1 MKKTF
6 LYLAFALFAIAS
18 CREDVPEVVP
28 EVSIETQNS
37 YDDQAAQLFLK
48 THAFDTKGNLVNY
61 KEGDTTKVKL
71 ADLNPVILPS
81 GVIYIVRNGAQPVP
95 GEPIGP
101 YDKLRIM
108 QSTITYIATDID
120 GKVEYDSP
128 YPFRNT
134 IDGSGIPEVDPSYFY
149 VKKADLEKPNIPD
162 VAKERK
168 FYEIEGFQE
177 ALKFFKAYNISDD
190 SDYNLQGII
199 IVPSRAA
206 FARDFHA
213 NYSDVSFRN
222 RSFVFDFQI
231 YKAEHF
237 SEPR

>member
-6 LYLAFALFAIAS
+6 LYLAFALFTVVS
-18 CREDVPEVVP
+18 CRKDEPEIIP

-37 YDDQAAQLFLK
+37 YDDQAAQTFLN
-48 THAFDTKGNLVNY
+48 THSFDVKGNLVTY
-61 KEGDTTKVKL
+61 KEGDTAYVKL
-71 ADLNPVILPS
+71 ADLNPVVLPS

-95 GEPIGP
+95 GESIGQ
-101 YDKLRIM
+101 YDLLRIM
-108 QSTITYIATDID
+108 QSTITYIAADTD
-120 GKVEYDSP
+120 GKVGYASP
-128 YPFRNT
+128 YPFRNS
-134 IDGSGIPEVDPSYFY
+134 IDGTGIPESDPAYYY
-149 VKKADLEKPNIPD
+149 VKNADLVKPGIPD

-177 ALKFFKAYNISDD
+177 ALKFFKAYNIPDD
-190 SDYNLQGII
+190 ADYNLQGMI

-222 RSFVFDFQI
+222 RSFVFNFQI
-231 YKAEHF
+231 YKAEHY

>member
-6 LYLAFALFAIAS
+6 LYLAFALVTAVS
-18 CREDVPEVVP
+18 CREDAPEIVP
-28 EVSIETQNS
+28 EVSVETQNT
-37 YDDQAAQLFLK
+37 YDDQSAQLFLK
-48 THAFDTKGNLVNY
+48 SHAFDAKGNLISY
-61 KEGDTTKVKL
+61 KESDTTQVKL
-71 ADLNPVILPS
+71 ADLNPVVLPS
-81 GVIYIVRNGAQPVP
+81 GVIYIVRAGAQPVP
-95 GEPIGP
+95 GEAIGQ
-101 YDKLRIM
+101 YDLLRIM
-108 QSTITYIATDID
+108 QSTITYIAADTD
-120 GKVEYDSP
+120 GKVDYTSP

-134 IDGSGIPEVDPSYFY
+134 VDGSGIPEVDPAYFY

-177 ALKFFKAYNISDD
+177 ALKFFKAYDIPDD
-190 SDYNLQGII
+190 SNYNMQGVI

-222 RSFVFDFQI
+222 RSFIFNFQI
-231 YKAEHF
+231 YKATHF
-237 SEPR
+237 TEPR